1 MADER
6 GSDSGAAGL
15 FPTGRPALT
24 DLARFAATLAGGA
37 QRARLLVNG
46 VAGPLSERQRALAL
60 DLLRDLEQ
68 LCDAAGVGGLN
79 QRVEAETFE
88 LGTMAADVIGSFRF
102 VAHRKQLALTLT
114 GASGHTQCTADP
126 LVVREAMLEAVGAAV
141 AAAPSGARVS
151 VEIARSA
158 DRLAVDISAPGWDPR
173 LPPAPPAGSGAALSV
188 LRTASGARLVLSV
201 PAAP

>member
-6 GSDSGAAGL
+6 GVESAGNDWL
-15 FPTGRPALT
+15 SPRTNAI
-24 DLARFAATLAGGA
+24 DLSRLAATLSGSA

-46 VAGPLSERQRALAL
+46 VAGPLTDRQRALAL

-68 LCDAAGVGGLN
+68 LCDAAGAASAHLK
-79 QRVEAETFE
+79 VEPEAFS
-88 LGTMAADVIGSFRF
+88 LGTLVSDVVGSFRF

-114 GASGHTQCTADP
+114 GSQGVTDCLADRN
-126 LVVREAMLEAVGAAV
+126 VVRHTLTEAIGAAV
-141 AAAPSGARVS
+141 TAAPSGSRVA
-151 VEIARSA
+151 VELARSA
-158 DRLAVDISAPGWDPR
+158 DRLAIDVSAPGWDPR

-201 PAAP
+201 PTAL